1 MTKNPASG
9 GVTTL
14 ECLAPHRGGIFR
26 TSSLVT
32 GLAKQHE
39 RQHYGGVDVID
50 LTTAGFDEWV
60 CVENHRPSDL
70 PAGSWLPAIQ
80 LIAPETLI
88 RRVNHTH
95 EALLTQRHEG
105 KAGHGHE
112 VPAADGP
119 VAYRV
124 ALSATQLGI
133 VARLV
138 VPVVAA
144 RTLGNDVD
152 FSRLADLWF
161 RDVPL
166 APVPVSVAWQPGP
179 AKITGSAVEE
189 ITRAFIAAGLSKIV
203 AWDNLASAVS
213 TSVIMVTRCRP
224 DLRQAAIDVATEILA
239 MVDPRPGITAGPG
252 FHRRSCC
259 LYYQVSGSRIACCG
273 DCALV

>member
-1 MTKNPASG
+1 M
-9 GVTTL
+9 
-14 ECLAPHRGGIFR
+14 
-26 TSSLVT
+26 
-32 GLAKQHE
+32 
-39 RQHYGGVDVID
+39 GGVDVID
-50 LTTAGFDEWV
+50 LATAGFDEWV
-60 CVENHRPSDL
+60 CVENHRPSDP

-152 FSRLADLWF
+152 FPRLADLWF

-189 ITRAFIAAGLSKIV
+189 ITRAFIAAGLSK
-203 AWDNLASAVS
+203 LS
-213 TSVIMVTRCRP
+213 
-224 DLRQAAIDVATEILA
+224 
-239 MVDPRPGITAGPG
+239 PGTTWP
-252 FHRRSCC
+252 
-259 LYYQVSGSRIACCG
+259 QQ
-273 DCALV
+273 

>member
-1 MTKNPASG
+1 
-9 GVTTL
+9 
-14 ECLAPHRGGIFR
+14 
-26 TSSLVT
+26 
-32 GLAKQHE
+32 
-39 RQHYGGVDVID
+39 
-50 LTTAGFDEWV
+50 
-60 CVENHRPSDL
+60 
-70 PAGSWLPAIQ
+70 Q

-152 FSRLADLWF
+152 FPRLADLWF

-252 FHRRSCC
+252 
-259 LYYQVSGSRIACCG
+259 
-273 DCALV
+273 

>member
-1 MTKNPASG
+1 M
-9 GVTTL
+9 
-14 ECLAPHRGGIFR
+14 C
-26 TSSLVT
+26 
-32 GLAKQHE
+32 
-39 RQHYGGVDVID
+39 
-50 LTTAGFDEWV
+50 
-60 CVENHRPSDL
+60 
-70 PAGSWLPAIQ
+70 
-80 LIAPETLI
+80 I
-88 RRVNHTH
+88 RDS
-95 EALLTQRHEG
+95 
-105 KAGHGHE
+105 GHE

-152 FSRLADLWF
+152 FPRLADLWF

-273 DCALV
+273 DCVLV

>member
-1 MTKNPASG
+1 MGLCRKSPAERSPRWFLASG
-9 GVTTL
+9 DS
-14 ECLAPHRGGIFR
+14 AHRSRNPH
-26 TSSLVT
+26 
-32 GLAKQHE
+32 
-39 RQHYGGVDVID
+39 
-50 LTTAGFDEWV
+50 
-60 CVENHRPSDL
+60 
-70 PAGSWLPAIQ
+70 
-80 LIAPETLI
+80 

-152 FSRLADLWF
+152 FPRLADLWF

-273 DCALV
+273 DCVLV

>member
-1 MTKNPASG
+1 M
-9 GVTTL
+9 
-14 ECLAPHRGGIFR
+14 
-26 TSSLVT
+26 
-32 GLAKQHE
+32 
-39 RQHYGGVDVID
+39 GGVDVID
-50 LTTAGFDEWV
+50 LATAGFDEWV
-60 CVENHRPSDL
+60 CVENHRPSDP

-88 RRVNHTH
+88 RRVDHTH
-95 EALLTQRHEG
+95 EVLLAQRHEG

-119 VAYRV
+119 VAHRV

-138 VPVVAA
+138 VPAVAA
-144 RTLGNDVD
+144 RALGNDVD
-152 FSRLADLWF
+152 FPRLADLWF
-161 RDVPL
+161 RDVLP